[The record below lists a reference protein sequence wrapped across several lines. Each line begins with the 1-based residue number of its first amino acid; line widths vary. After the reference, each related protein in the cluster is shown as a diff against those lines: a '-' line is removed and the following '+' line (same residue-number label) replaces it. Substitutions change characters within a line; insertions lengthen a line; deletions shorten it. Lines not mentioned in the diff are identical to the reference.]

1 MKRRKH
7 RKRNPNPDLVPILVV
22 GALGLGALGLFYLLS
37 QPQAP
42 KAQAPVFKTAVI
54 PTTVATHQSGA
65 PVGLVT
71 L

>member
-22 GALGLGALGLFYLLS
+22 GALGLGALGLFYLLN
-37 QPQAP
+37 QP
-42 KAQAPVFKTAVI
+42 KAPVFKTAVI